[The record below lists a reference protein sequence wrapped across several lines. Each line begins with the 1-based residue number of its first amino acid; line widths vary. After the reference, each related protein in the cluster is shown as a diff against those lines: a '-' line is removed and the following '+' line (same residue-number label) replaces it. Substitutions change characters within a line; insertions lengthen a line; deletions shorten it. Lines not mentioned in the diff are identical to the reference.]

1 MKKFSHFNNG
11 LRKMHGIYFKNGIE
25 KKKKEERKK
34 KISR

>member
-25 KKKKEERKK
+25 KKKKIRKK
-34 KISR
+34 EEDL